1 MYAYIKKGDI
11 KITDQK
17 LVYYFDGI
25 NGNYKQQLVIMY
37 DI

>member
-1 MYAYIKKGDI
+1 MHILNKEII
-11 KITDQK
+11 KIKDQK

-25 NGNYKQQLVIMY
+25 NGNYKQQLVILY